1 MITYFLF
8 FLAYFV
14 PIPTSVCGTQTEQ
27 FSLIYMNKNLV
38 ALTFL
43 LRFTIGFCQA
53 QPNFQVTGQ
62 LHFNK
67 VGIPYGTIVFNNK
80 ENGLNTDEAGNFS
93 FVWNG
98 KPDTLLIE
106 CIGFKQ
112 EKIVL
117 NQENTAAQLNVEMKP
132 ILSTFVMSKIVHLKA
147 KSKGKSGT
155 RNTVFRPINA
165 KFDTTFQ
172 CGLKFDEAYLAA
184 RQIKKIQFFL
194 LKNSNF
200 DAPFR
205 IRIYALKNGLPTN
218 DLSDYQL
225 IGHVKKSG
233 WNEFDVSKY
242 DFIIPKSG
250 CFVAMEWLVN
260 DRKYDRIDSKN
271 SSNYGQTLGLSYN
284 VENNKGLR
292 KYNLNPWLT
301 HKNSRKGSS
310 DEDFYYASPMIKI
323 DVE

>member
-184 RQIKKIQFFL
+184 MQIKIIQFF
-194 LKNSNF
+194 
-200 DAPFR
+200 
-205 IRIYALKNGLPTN
+205 Y
-218 DLSDYQL
+218 
-225 IGHVKKSG
+225 
-233 WNEFDVSKY
+233 
-242 DFIIPKSG
+242 
-250 CFVAMEWLVN
+250 
-260 DRKYDRIDSKN
+260 
-271 SSNYGQTLGLSYN
+271 
-284 VENNKGLR
+284 
-292 KYNLNPWLT
+292 
-301 HKNSRKGSS
+301 
-310 DEDFYYASPMIKI
+310 
-323 DVE
+323 